1 MPLATHSM
9 GFPGDSAGKEST
21 CNAEDLGSIPG
32 WGSSLGEELS
42 YLLQYSW
49 TFLMAQTVKNLPA
62 MQKTWV
68 RSLGQKD
75 PLEKEMAP

>member
-1 MPLATHSM
+1 M

-21 CNAEDLGSIPG
+21 CNVEDLGSIPG

-49 TFLMAQTVKNLPA
+49 AFLMAQTVKNLPA

-68 RSLGQKD
+68 RSLGLGN
-75 PLEKEMAP
+75 PLERGTVTHSSILG